1 MRFFL
6 QLPIVGRLHTK
17 HLLFPVIVLLAV
29 AGVLAHGALNG
40 EAPAEEVPAPAA
52 AAPVRATF
60 PTLRPDLEKTPLT
73 YVADYWLQLADHA
86 RTKLVLLGEERT
98 PGIMIAPGLALTS
111 IRAAH
116 DARASEE
123 QRRIAQPGDREPEI
137 AAEKV
142 ETALGTPPLASD
154 DRSKPEPPIS
164 PYRVLAV
171 DSALELALFEVQ
183 ETSAHPAFVTVDPA
197 TMASGSYVAAV
208 TLGPDHTPRIT
219 PGYLVSAQ
227 PIADSGREDLAQ
239 GSLDL
244 SMVLS
249 SSTRVAAIVD
259 LDGALVGAA
268 IESSDGLRV
277 LPSTELMRIATGLQE
292 NRACYS
298 IEVAELTETV
308 RTLLGL
314 RDGVAVEKVRP
325 ESFTSEPSLRAGD
338 VLVEWDG
345 ERVSSIEEFER
356 RYQEQEPGSRVGYV
370 VRRGRRRISGDMI
383 MPGSDCRPVGEPFVP
398 FPRLGLTLQWSAG
411 SNRPGSATGIQ
422 GWQVIAVEP
431 NSPAARGGLER
442 DDRIIAVDGQYAT
455 SQNAR
460 RALNGLE
467 RRPREALLTV
477 QRDDRVTL
485 LAISPGG
492 E

>member
-6 QLPIVGRLHTK
+6 QLPIVGRLHAK
-17 HLLFPVIVLLAV
+17 RLLFPVIVLLAV
-29 AGVLAHGALNG
+29 AGVLAHGALRG
-40 EAPAEEVPAPAA
+40 EAPAEEVPAPSAA
-52 AAPVRATF
+52 EPVRPTF
-60 PTLRPDLEKTPLT
+60 PMLRPDLEKTPLT
-73 YVADYWLQLADHA
+73 YVADYWLQLADRA
-86 RTKLVLLGEERT
+86 RPKMVLLGEERT
-98 PGIMIAPGLALTS
+98 PGIIIAPGLALTS

-116 DARASEE
+116 DVRASEE
-123 QRRIAQPGDREPEI
+123 QRRVAQPGDQEPEI
-137 AAEKV
+137 TGEKV
-142 ETALGTPPLASD
+142 ETMLGTPPLPSD
-154 DRSKPEPPIS
+154 DRSEPEPPVS

-183 ETSAHPAFVTVDPA
+183 EASEQAAFVTVDPA
-197 TMASGSYVAAV
+197 TMASGSYIAAV

-227 PIADSGREDLAQ
+227 PIADSRREDLAQ

-244 SMVLS
+244 SMDLS

-277 LPSTELMRIATGLQE
+277 LPSTELMRIATELQE
-292 NRACYS
+292 NRACYG

-314 RDGVAVEKVRP
+314 RAGVAVEKVRL

-338 VLVEWDG
+338 VLVEWNG
-345 ERVSSIEEFER
+345 EQVSSIEEFER
-356 RYQEQEPGSRVGYV
+356 RYQEQEPGSPVGYV
-370 VRRGRRRISGDMI
+370 VRRGRRRIRGEMI
-383 MPGSDCRPVGEPFVP
+383 VPGPDCRPVGEPFVP
-398 FPRLGLTLQWSAG
+398 FPWLGLTLQWSAG
-411 SNRPGSATGIQ
+411 SNRPGSAAGNQ

-442 DDRIIAVDGQYAT
+442 DDRIIAVDGQYPT

-460 RALNGLE
+460 RALNRLE

-477 QRDDRVTL
+477 QRDDRVKL